1 MRTKPEKLNGHVIRP
16 TYRYPGGPVVGVIV
30 MRGRKLVG
38 AFNPQG
44 RFSIR
49 SAWSA
54 ARRVACGRTRRW
66 DEMYLIPWNR
76 ARRPDWLE
84 FFGRTAVIGDYRKR
98 GDCIAFDRRT
108 GLAPRPLNY
117 RCYR

>member
-44 RFSIR
+44 RFSLK
-49 SAWSA
+49 SAWNA

-76 ARRPDWLE
+76 ARRPDWLV
-84 FFGRTAVIGDYRKR
+84 FFGRTAVI
-98 GDCIAFDRRT
+98 RRLPQARRLHLVRSSDGT
-108 GLAPRPLNY
+108 CTPPA
-117 RCYR
+117 